1 MLDKTEIA
9 KKIQDLVS
17 KLIIDFA
24 VLWRINIKSNQS
36 HYMEICDGFESILT
50 KALYNK

>member
-1 MLDKTEIA
+1 MLDKNEIA

-17 KLIIDFA
+17 KLLVDFA
-24 VLWRINIKSNQS
+24 NIWRINIKNNHS
-36 HYMEICDGFESILT
+36 HYIEICDGFEGLIT